1 MILNSIRLEG
11 WRCFASSTAVG
22 PFTDGLNIICGPNG
36 SGKSTLMMALVR
48 GLFDSH
54 LVTGEHISVL
64 RPWGRALNPRVTLE
78 FTHDGVRYRLL
89 KQFLAAQC
97 AELCRL
103 EGDKYVPLA
112 ESRAADEQ
120 ARRLLAGEAPGK
132 GVTDQRHWGLAQVLW
147 ATQGNLRIAD
157 LSAGT
162 RTTLQE
168 TLGGQIAGPA
178 ADVLEKRIADA
189 YAQFFTR
196 TGKLKAGAAA
206 PAVVRLQSE
215 LETLNKEARKVA
227 KAVGGLRGRQSTD

>member
-1 MILNSIRLEG
+1 MILNSICLEG

-48 GLFDSH
+48 GLFDNH

-89 KQFLAAQC
+89 KQFLASPC

-103 EGDKYVPLA
+103 EGDRYVPLA
-112 ESRAADEQ
+112 ESRAADDQ

-157 LSAGT
+157 LSAET

-168 TLGGQIAGPA
+168 ALGGQIAGPG
-178 ADVLEKRIADA
+178 ADVVEKRIADA

-206 PAVVRLQSE
+206 PAFVRLQKE
-215 LETLNKEARKVA
+215 LEALQQRREKLQERLEEFEAASR
-227 KAVGGLRGRQSTD
+227 TD